1 MRTKIA
7 ILTLVGGV
15 AALVLAQQTQY
26 QPAAPGNPNAPMY
39 PPNNV
44 ITTQSVSPQE
54 ISTQQISPQNIS
66 PTQNISGQN
75 FTTNQDK

>member
-7 ILTLVGGV
+7 ILTFVSGV
-15 AALVLAQQTQY
+15 AALVLAQQTRY

-44 ITTQSVSPQE
+44 ITTQSISPQE
-54 ISTQQISPQNIS
+54 ISTQNIS

-75 FTTNQDK
+75 TNR